1 MDKGVLLLA
10 IGCYIQQ
17 TMMVLGIYFWT
28 HWKMVE
34 ISQFFER
41 FNELDF
47 VVFDGGEFGGGHIF
61 LRLPNKL

>member
-47 VVFDGGEFGGGHIF
+47 IVFDGG
-61 LRLPNKL
+61 NV